1 VPVPRGIISYH
12 LISRKKKKKLINGL
26 WIISLCTSEIL
37 TVLFWNN
44 KIKFKF
50 IW

>member
-37 TVLFWNN
+37 TWISTNY
-44 KIKFKF
+44 K
-50 IW
+50 